1 VRKKVVNVHERVE
14 KVANEEGN
22 EIGRRRFLK
31 SLFGLGAVSE
41 ATTAVEAAAK
51 KQSSSFFWAN
61 LRNGQIGFPTG
72 MTVPSGM
79 PGSVMKLVSAAAL
92 RESGIVTDH
101 TTVECRG
108 SIEVHRERYSCL
120 YPHGHVDL
128 TKAIGLSCNVFFATE
143 AQKIS
148 PAAVV
153 DFAKRFGLDAPVA
166 GFGTACFPTTLR
178 KDAVPYALGLSD
190 DLQVNALQL
199 LRVAALVG
207 LRGQIPPLH
216 NAVDPPREGDSF
228 SLTLSP
234 TTWMILEQGMRICG
248 REGTAKAID
257 HDDKLRAAFK
267 TGTAPHGKAWQS
279 WVVGYFPFD
288 NPTTAFAL
296 RAGSGTSQ
304 ETAVPEAKR
313 FLMAH
318 DWP

>member
-1 VRKKVVNVHERVE
+1 MVTS
-14 KVANEEGN
+14 EEGN

-41 ATTAVEAAAK
+41 AGGAVEAAVK
-51 KQSSSFFWAN
+51 KQTASFFWAN

-72 MTVPSGM
+72 MSVPSGM
-79 PGSVMKLVSAAAL
+79 PGSVMKLITAAAL
-92 RESGIVTDH
+92 RESGVVTDH

-108 SIEVHRERYSCL
+108 VIEVHGERYSCL
-120 YPHGHVDL
+120 YPHGRVDL

-143 AQKIS
+143 AQKLS

-153 DFAKRFGLDAPVA
+153 DYAKRFGLDAPVA
-166 GFGTACFPTTLR
+166 GFGTACFPTSLR
-178 KDAVPYALGLSD
+178 KDSVPYALGLSD

-207 LRGQIPPLH
+207 LHGTTPPLH
-216 NAVDPPREGDSF
+216 NAVDPPRESDAF
-228 SLTLSP
+228 TLSLSQS
-234 TTWMILEQGMRICG
+234 TWMILQQGMRICG

-257 HDDKLRAAFK
+257 HDDKLHAAFK

-288 NPTTAFAL
+288 KPTTAFAL
-296 RAGSGTSQ
+296 RASSGTSQ

-313 FLMAH
+313 FLLAH
-318 DWP
+318 QWP